1 MKYQNI
7 IMVASFDI
15 LMDISSKKEVA
26 LAVVVEKFKG
36 DSEFAADVLV
46 QAKEL
51 IDGVKRQLA
60 V

>member
-1 MKYQNI
+1 MKNKNI
-7 IMVASFDI
+7 LIDAAFDI

-26 LAVVVEKFKG
+26 LAVVIDKFKS

>member
-1 MKYQNI
+1 MKNQNI
-7 IMVASFDI
+7 IMDAAFDI

-26 LAVVVEKFKG
+26 LAGVVDKFKS
-36 DSEFAADVLV
+36 DSEFAADVMV

>member
-1 MKYQNI
+1 MKNQNI
-7 IMVASFDI
+7 IMDAAFDI

-26 LAVVVEKFKG
+26 LAVVIDKFKS